1 MKDGDTIMR
10 VIAGAGLSGAVKPRY
25 ATMTMPDGRVRV
37 SLGVEP
43 EQRAQVA
50 ALVGDMAR
58 EVGADVRVDQSDGHF
73 HVDIL
78 RG

>member
-1 MKDGDTIMR
+1 MR

-43 EQRAQVA
+43 EQLARVA

-58 EVGADVRVDQSDGHF
+58 EVGRRCVIDQSDGHF
-73 HVDIL
+73 HVDIA